1 MPEAAAVQK
10 IKIGNVEVP
19 VSQRRDQTRA
29 TVTPQQ
35 TASTVRAPLDNPL
48 FKIIF
53 SKEVEPEEKRKQ
65 LAAYVAFVKTSNKAE
80 MREHM
85 KARAEFEDYLE
96 LERKRMQE
104 ELLRLTDTDTFAIL
118 HSVINDMNLDLLS
131 FEDQMKPMT
140 DMLDAI
146 YKLQV
151 DGKAIDAFREIQTDK
166 QAEVERD
173 ESRRRNEGE
182 FQSLTNEI
190 SGLTR
195 AMAELSEEKSWFG
208 FGVVKEGARKQIAV
222 KQTELV
228 DLQSR
233 LGSLESRL
241 QQAVDTLSPTKL
253 AEYAEEKAQLRNL
266 LDISGPEHSQKVRS
280 LVESALKFVKTSSDR
295 IGEVREHFDK
305 MSVQMEH
312 LKDVNQ
318 KMTGVRAIMAEA
330 MTDAKGTTMGLHG
343 ELAAPPAG
351 ESLIAKIGREEKLEA
366 VDEHV
371 KALDTAQRNNTMSL
385 AELTGEA
392 ISIRT
397 ARDEH
402 QQMLEKTRIL
412 HTQGIAGVA
421 SRLNTTINALS
432 MAALNESS
440 KIAGQT
446 LRRMIEDTNETTQ
459 KEVVR
464 NAMGV
469 QNMTAD
475 VELVLGD
482 LAKIGETLRVSSVVY
497 REGLQ
502 DLHDIIDRAK
512 DITATVQGDIK
523 NATAIHADA
532 ATGAVDRPASKANGV
547 TPPPGIGAAAVE
559 SPFAIN

>member
-1 MPEAAAVQK
+1 MPEAAAVRK
-10 IKIGNVEVP
+10 VTIGTVEVP
-19 VSQRRDQTRA
+19 TSARSSQTR
-29 TVTPQQ
+29 TSQQ
-35 TASTVRAPLDNPL
+35 PPAIAVRAPVDNPL

-65 LAAYVAFVKTSNKAE
+65 LAAYVTFVKSSNKAQ

-85 KARAEFEDYLE
+85 KAREEFEDYLE

-166 QAEVERD
+166 KAETERA
-173 ESRRRNEGE
+173 ETRHRNEVE
-182 FQSLTNEI
+182 FQSLSDTI
-190 SGLTR
+190 SSVTR

-208 FGVVKEGARKQIAV
+208 FGAVKEGARKQIAV
-222 KQTELV
+222 KQNELA

-233 LGSLESRL
+233 LGGLETRL
-241 QQAVDTLSPTKL
+241 QQAVDSMSPTKL

-266 LDISGPEHSQKVRS
+266 LDISGPEHSQKVRG

-305 MSVQMEH
+305 MSNQMEH

-330 MTDAKGTTMGLHG
+330 MTDAKGGTMGLHG
-343 ELAAPPAG
+343 ELAAPPTE
-351 ESLIAKIGREEKLEA
+351 ESLIAKIAREEKLEA

-371 KALDTAQRNNTMSL
+371 KSLDNAMRNNTLSL

-392 ISIRT
+392 ITIRT

-482 LAKIGETLRVSSVVY
+482 LAKIGETLRVSSTVY
-497 REGLQ
+497 REGLA

-532 ATGAVDRPASKANGV
+532 ATTGRPSSKANGV
-547 TPPPGIGAAAVE
+547 TPPPGLGASAAE
-559 SPFAIN
+559 SPFAIT